1 MKLAKLIDQG
11 FQSAV
16 RVLLK
21 QPLPLKTA
29 YKLRGVVK
37 RVDEELGRYEEVRKK
52 ALQKYGNKKEDGTL
66 ELTETNQVQFE
77 PAKMQAFMMELGDLT
92 NLDIDMPTI
101 MINELGDD
109 IVLSAEDLMNLE
121 GLLVD

>member
-11 FQSAV
+11 FQSSM

-37 RVDEELGRYEEVRKK
+37 KIEEELGKYDEIRREV
-52 ALQKYGNKKEDGTL
+52 LNKYGKKKEDGTL

-77 PAKMQAFMMELGDLT
+77 QDSMQAFLQDINELSSLDVDL
-92 NLDIDMPTI
+92 PTVTVT
-101 MINELGDD
+101 ELGDD
-109 IVLSAEDLMNLE
+109 LILSADDLINLD

>member
-11 FQSAV
+11 FQSSM

-37 RVDEELGRYEEVRKK
+37 KIEEELGKYDEIRRE
-52 ALQKYGNKKEDGTL
+52 ALNKYGKKKEDGTL

-77 PAKMQAFMMELGDLT
+77 QDSMQAFLQDINELSSLDVDL
-92 NLDIDMPTI
+92 PTVTVT
-101 MINELGDD
+101 ELGDD
-109 IVLSAEDLMNLE
+109 LILSADDLINLD